1 MIKKIGCLALSIGLL
16 VAAMPT
22 LAEGYSSNPDAT
34 TDDTATSDA
43 LNLLAKYLNNLG
55 IYLGFDLTADKLD
68 IKTPPVTSQ
77 ALTQKP
83 TVADVEYY
91 ALASVFG
98 AIPVNMLFPD
108 FVPSTSDDSGY
119 SALNGAANGTFP
131 DYATPSTGSGSSS
144 KAVVSATALIDQTAY
159 QEDPVSQAVLNI
171 IGTPDYSF
179 CLTLNGSTGSAS
191 WKDNCLYQSKVMTN
205 VLSGSNDSG
214 NSKNDEDVRLPSS
227 GAIYQDITDQKYYG
241 QLNSNTLIAP
251 LLYSSTGNPSGKESG
266 LVASNQAQ
274 EAANFI
280 RYASGG
286 ASPIAQ
292 IKKADYDKLYLGAY
306 SNADATDTASVM
318 AAADNQA
325 ALATYLTSVRVYAA
339 QSSTAISNLYYILS
353 KRLPQSKDSKSPKSS
368 QALMEFQMATWRLF
382 NPATSENSPSWLSQI
397 NTASDATV
405 QKEIAILLS
414 EINYQMYLNRQQDER
429 ILLTNSMQ
437 LLAMLMYNKPL
448 PPSADSVAPA
458 S

>member
-1 MIKKIGCLALSIGLL
+1 MIKKIGCLVLLIGLS
-16 VAAMPT
+16 VTAMPT
-22 LAEGYSSNPDAT
+22 FADSI
-34 TDDTATSDA
+34 DDTSTSDA
-43 LNLLAKYLNNLG
+43 LILLAKYLNNLG

-83 TVADVEYY
+83 AVSDIEYY
-91 ALASVFG
+91 ALVSAFG

-108 FVPSTSDDSGY
+108 FVPSTSDGSGY

-131 DYATPSTGSGSSS
+131 DYAGGSSSNSSS
-144 KAVVSATALIDQTAY
+144 KAVITASSLIDQTTY
-159 QEDPVSQAVLNI
+159 QEDPVTQAVLNI

-179 CLTLNGSTGSAS
+179 CLTSEGLPAGNSS

-205 VLSGSNDSG
+205 VLSGSSDG
-214 NSKNDEDVRLPSS
+214 KDHDIRLPSS
-227 GAIYQDITDQKYYG
+227 SSIYQDLPDQKFYG

-251 LLYSSTGNPSGKESG
+251 LLYSSSSTGNDSSSESG
-266 LVASNQAQ
+266 LLAKNQAQ
-274 EAANFI
+274 EAVNFI

-286 ASPIAQ
+286 VSPIAQ
-292 IKKADYDKLYLGAY
+292 IKKTDYEKLYLAAY
-306 SNADATDTASVM
+306 ENTTATDTVSM
-318 AAADNQA
+318 TAAADNQA

-353 KRLPQSKDSKSPKSS
+353 KRLPQSKDTKSPQSS

-382 NPATSENSPSWLSQI
+382 NPSTASNGTSWLTQI

-414 EINYQMYLNRQQDER
+414 EINYQMYLNRQQEER

-437 LLAMLMYNKPL
+437 LLTVLMQNKPL
-448 PPSADSVAPA
+448 PPSADNAPPP
-458 S
+458 

>member
-1 MIKKIGCLALSIGLL
+1 MIKKISCLLLLIGLSFT
-16 VAAMPT
+16 AMPT
-22 LAEGYSSNPDAT
+22 FADTDPV
-34 TDDTATSDA
+34 DDTATSDA

-55 IYLGFDLTADKLD
+55 IYLGFDLTADELD
-68 IKTPPVTSQ
+68 IKTPPETSQ

-83 TVADVEYY
+83 AVSDIEYY
-91 ALASVFG
+91 ALVSAFG
-98 AIPVNMLFPD
+98 AAPVNMLFPN

-131 DYATPSTGSGSSS
+131 DYATPSSGDSTSS
-144 KAVVSATALIDQTAY
+144 KAIVTASSLIDQTTY
-159 QEDPVSQAVLNI
+159 QDDPVSQAVLNI

-179 CLTLNGSTGSAS
+179 CLTSDGSTGNAS

-205 VLSGSNDSG
+205 VLSGSSDGKDS
-214 NSKNDEDVRLPSS
+214 DIRLPSS
-227 GAIYQDITDQKYYG
+227 SSIYQDLTDQKFYG

-251 LLYSSTGNPSGKESG
+251 LLYSSTGSSSSKESG
-266 LVASNQAQ
+266 LVATNQAQ
-274 EAANFI
+274 EAVNFI

-286 ASPIAQ
+286 VSPIAQ
-292 IKKADYDKLYLGAY
+292 IKKADYDQLYLAAY
-306 SNADATDTASVM
+306 SNSTATDTASIM

-325 ALATYLTSVRVYAA
+325 SLATYLTSVRVYAA

-353 KRLPQSKDSKSPKSS
+353 KRLPQSKDTKSPQSS

-382 NPATSENSPSWLSQI
+382 NPSTANGGTSWLTQI

-414 EINYQMYLNRQQDER
+414 EINYQMYLNRQQEER

-437 LLAMLMYNKPL
+437 LLTVLMQNKPL
-448 PPSADSVAPA
+448 PPTADSAPPP
-458 S
+458 